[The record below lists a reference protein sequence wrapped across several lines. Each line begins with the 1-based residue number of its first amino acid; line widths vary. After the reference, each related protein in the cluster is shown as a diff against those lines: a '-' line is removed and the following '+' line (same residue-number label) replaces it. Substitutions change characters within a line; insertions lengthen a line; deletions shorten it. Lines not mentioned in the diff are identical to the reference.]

1 MNKLISLI
9 FLLFVLISCNNSNKS
24 GKQNSEVSGDL
35 IIFHA
40 GSLSVPLQEVVD
52 SFNIQYPE
60 VNILMES
67 AGSLACARKITDLN
81 KDCDIIAVADY
92 KVIDNMLIPKFASW
106 NIKFVTNEMAI
117 VYTDKSKYSNEIN
130 PENWYEILL
139 RQDVNYGR
147 SDPNSD
153 PCGYRAILTMKLS
166 EIYYNQIDLTS
177 KFLQKNEE
185 MIRPKEV
192 DLIALLET
200 NNVDYIFLYRS
211 VAEQHNLKYLI
222 LPDSINLKS
231 NELSDFYSQVSVEV
245 ADEDP
250 TKTQNMYGEPMIY
263 GISIPINSPNKKVAE
278 IFIDFL
284 LNSENGMKILEKNG
298 QPSVI
303 PSKTDNFDSIPEL
316 LKKYILQ

>member
-1 MNKLISLI
+1 MKKII
-9 FLLFVLISCNNSNKS
+9 PIIILLLAVISCNSTKKTDK
-24 GKQNSEVSGDL
+24 GNSEVSGDL

-40 GSLSVPLQEVVD
+40 GSLSVPLKEIAD
-52 SFNIQYPE
+52 SFNLQYPD

-106 NIKFVTNEMAI
+106 NIKFVSNEMLI
-117 VYTDKSKYSNEIN
+117 VYTDKSKYSDEIN
-130 PENWYEILL
+130 SKNWYEILL
-139 RQDVNYGR
+139 RRDVNYGR

-166 EIYYNQIDLTS
+166 EIYYNQINLTS

-211 VAEQHNLKYLI
+211 VAEQHNLNYLI

-231 NELSDFYSQVSVEV
+231 NELSDFYAQVSVEV

-250 TKTQNMYGEPMIY
+250 TKTQTMYGEPMIY
-263 GISIPINSPNKKVAE
+263 GISIPFNAKNKKVAE

-303 PSKTDNFDSIPEL
+303 PSKTNNFDSIPEL
-316 LKKYILQ
+316 LKKYIIQ